1 MVKAREAQLSNR
13 PPLDD
18 DLTMEDVLRIAVTAI
33 EDKKGEDAV
42 VLDISDQLDYIDYII
57 VCTGQTDL
65 HTKAIADNIKLELS
79 RYDIIPDGLNG
90 YRHGDWILL
99 DYGVLVV
106 HVFLPALRDFYRLEE
121 LWAGGRAVE
130 LKS

>member
-1 MVKAREAQLSNR
+1 MVKAREAQQSNR
-13 PPLDD
+13 PPLDA
-18 DLTMEDVLRIAVTAI
+18 DLTMEDVLKIAIAAI

-42 VLDISDQLDYIDYII
+42 VLNLTEQLDYIDYII

-121 LWAGGRAVE
+121 LWAGGHAVE
-130 LKS
+130 LK

>member
-1 MVKAREAQLSNR
+1 MVKAREAQQSNR
-13 PPLDD
+13 PPLDA
-18 DLTMEDVLRIAVTAI
+18 DLTMEDVLKIAIAAI

-42 VLDISDQLDYIDYII
+42 VLNLTEQLDYIDYII

-106 HVFLPALRDFYRLEE
+106 HVFLPALRDFYRSEE
-121 LWAGGRAVE
+121 LWAGGHAVE
-130 LKS
+130 LK